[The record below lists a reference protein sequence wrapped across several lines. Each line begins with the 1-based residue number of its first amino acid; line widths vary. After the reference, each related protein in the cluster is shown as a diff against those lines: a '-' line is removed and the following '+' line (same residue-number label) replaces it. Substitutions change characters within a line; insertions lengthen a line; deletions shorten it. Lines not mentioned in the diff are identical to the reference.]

1 MEECYICAKECDSVS
16 PCNCKTLY
24 IHDKCLLELISKT
37 NKSKCE
43 VCKEEF
49 KGVDIKIIV
58 EKKLS
63 KIGRLF
69 VTLTFLN
76 LLSGGVFVY
85 EIIIFIETKRIIFLL
100 LGLLFGSTCIIC
112 LPFTMYEIIYKRT
125 NLLIDRKEKKVATLR
140 DKHIELNEN
149 IVIEII

>member
-85 EIIIFIETKRIIFLL
+85 EIIIFIESIK
-100 LGLLFGSTCIIC
+100 
-112 LPFTMYEIIYKRT
+112 
-125 NLLIDRKEKKVATLR
+125 
-140 DKHIELNEN
+140 
-149 IVIEII
+149 